1 MIEPTASK
9 IACDFI
15 NYPTDERFTDE
26 HIRKFQGCPTI
37 AITKGGRIFLAWY
50 SGGTREP
57 HIENFNLLIKSDDLG
72 NTWSEPIAVIPSNR
86 ERFVHALDIQLFT
99 APDGRLFVFWVQNDT
114 KPDLRNPDGSKI
126 NPGYDVD
133 GIIFDDYVHAMW
145 VSVCE
150 HPDADELVFSKP
162 RYAGKGFL
170 RCKPLVMSTG
180 DWLCFNYDQMS
191 DRYGYSVSSDDGA
204 TFVRHYGARKIP
216 SPFDEA
222 MAYEKKNGDIRMF
235 ARTMNTGDLAES
247 VSHDHGLTWDDAKN
261 SRITSPSSRFF
272 VARTPSGR
280 VLMVRNDHPTARTNM
295 TLCLSDDD
303 GETWKTRCID
313 SRCDLSY
320 PDADF
325 LGNEIFL
332 TYDRERTGAKEILF
346 AKFTEDDILDDRRE
360 IRISIVSK
368 P

>member
-1 MIEPTASK
+1 
-9 IACDFI
+9 
-15 NYPTDERFTDE
+15 
-26 HIRKFQGCPTI
+26 
-37 AITKGGRIFLAWY
+37 
-50 SGGTREP
+50 
-57 HIENFNLLIKSDDLG
+57 
-72 NTWSEPIAVIPSNR
+72 
-86 ERFVHALDIQLFT
+86 
-99 APDGRLFVFWVQNDT
+99 
-114 KPDLRNPDGSKI
+114 
-126 NPGYDVD
+126 
-133 GIIFDDYVHAMW
+133 
-145 VSVCE
+145 
-150 HPDADELVFSKP
+150 
-162 RYAGKGFL
+162 
-170 RCKPLVMSTG
+170 
-180 DWLCFNYDQMS
+180 
-191 DRYGYSVSSDDGA
+191 
-204 TFVRHYGARKIP
+204 
-216 SPFDEA
+216 
-222 MAYEKKNGDIRMF
+222 MF

-325 LGNEIFL
+325 FGNEIFL

>member
-114 KPDLRNPDGSKI
+114 
-126 NPGYDVD
+126 
-133 GIIFDDYVHAMW
+133 
-145 VSVCE
+145 
-150 HPDADELVFSKP
+150 KP